1 MISLPPEDIRRFSIS
16 FPQRV
21 QVVVF
26 CQPYIADRIRNGGFM
41 DGRHGIIK
49 DDLWWPTS
57 KWQFQPAVL

>member
-1 MISLPPEDIRRFSIS
+1 MISLPPEYIRRFSIS

-41 DGRHGIIK
+41 DGKHGVIK
-49 DDLWWPTS
+49 ED
-57 KWQFQPAVL
+57 Q

>member
-26 CQPYIADRIRNGGFM
+26 CQPYIADSIRNGGFM
-41 DGRHGIIK
+41 DGKHGVIK
-49 DDLWWPTS
+49 VANF
-57 KWQFQPAVL
+57 KMAVSTCCFMTA

>member
-1 MISLPPEDIRRFSIS
+1 MISLPPEDIRRLFIS

-41 DGRHGIIK
+41 DGRHGVIK
-49 DDLWWPTS
+49 ED
-57 KWQFQPAVL
+57 Q

>member
-26 CQPYIADRIRNGGFM
+26 CQPHIADRTRNGGFM
-41 DGRHGIIK
+41 DGRNGVIK
-49 DDLWWPTS
+49 ED
-57 KWQFQPAVL
+57 Q